1 MDKNKILKMSKKKA
15 FIIGVSGQDG
25 SYMSK
30 FLIDKKYLVFGYT
43 RSKKKNNLLNLDLLK
58 VKNKINIKLY
68 SEEYPKTIL
77 EDILKFK
84 PNEIYFFSGQSSVS
98 NSFKKPLETYNSNIN
113 ILFEILELLRFKGL
127 KNVKLFNSTSTDCF
141 GKNNIIYN
149 KEKNSFFPVSPYA
162 KAKNFSFW
170 IVKFY
175 REKYKIHAKNGILS
189 NHESPL
195 RPSNFVIKKIVDY
208 AIRPQKKFLQ
218 LGNINVFRDWG
229 WAPEFIQAIHKI
241 NTAQI
246 PDDYIVGTGK
256 LTSLKSIVHKI
267 FKLKKIDLKNLKYN
281 NLKSLR
287 DIDIK
292 KIGTNPS
299 KIFKRL
305 KWKSTININQ
315 IVKKMLLNEL
325 Y

>member
-1 MDKNKILKMSKKKA
+1 MNKKKA

-30 FLIDKKYLVFGYT
+30 FLIDKKYSVIGYT
-43 RSKKKNNLLNLDLLK
+43 RSKKKKNLQNLYQLK
-58 VKNKINIKLY
+58 IKNKINIKNY
-68 SEEYPKTIL
+68 SEEYPKIIL

-98 NSFKKPLETYNSNIN
+98 NSFKIPLETYISNIN
-113 ILFEILELLRFKGL
+113 ILFEILELLRSKSL
-127 KNVKLFNSTSTDCF
+127 KKVKLFNSTSTDCF
-141 GKNNIIYN
+141 GNNNVIYN
-149 KEKNSFFPVSPYA
+149 KEKNIFSPISPYA

-170 IVKFY
+170 IVRYY
-175 REKYKIHAKNGILS
+175 REQYKIHAKNGILS

-208 AIRPQKKFLQ
+208 VNNPKKKFLQ
-218 LGNINVFRDWG
+218 LGNINVYRDWG

-241 NTAQI
+241 NTAKI
-246 PDDYIVGTGK
+246 PDDYVVGTGK
-256 LTSLKSIVHKI
+256 LTSLKSLVVKI
-267 FKLKKIDLKNLKYN
+267 FKSKKIDLKFLKHN
-281 NLKSLR
+281 NSKSLR
-287 DIDIK
+287 NIDIK

-299 KIFKRL
+299 KIFKKL
-305 KWKSTININQ
+305 KWKSKVNINQ
-315 IVKKMLLNEL
+315 IVKKMLHNEL